1 MPEGQ
6 KDSKIK
12 YQFDGVVKEAY
23 KGSQYRVELK
33 HEDKTREIIAYVAGK
48 MRQHYIKILP
58 GDEVKVDVSP
68 YDLSRGRIVY
78 RYNKPFGSPPKAKRR
93 R

>member
-6 KDSKIK
+6 KDSKTK

-33 HEDKTREIIAYVAGK
+33 YEDKTREIMAYVAGK

-68 YDLSRGRIVY
+68 YDLSRGRIIY
-78 RYNKPFGSPPKAKRR
+78 RYNKPFTGPARPPRKR
-93 R
+93 